1 MERLRRG
8 SDLALVE
15 SSTLNV
21 ERLRRVS
28 KGEGGAAGVPARG
41 SSPLHI
47 ICSLAFSELVGRLCQ
62 TPLLFWVAFH
72 PPSHRYGV
80 PGRNALQ

>member
-1 MERLRRG
+1 MERLGRG

-28 KGEGGAAGVPARG
+28 KGEGGALRRRG
-41 SSPLHI
+41 SAGSRE
-47 ICSLAFSELVGRLCQ
+47 LA
-62 TPLLFWVAFH
+62 PPYYLLT
-72 PPSHRYGV
+72 GI
-80 PGRNALQ
+80 L